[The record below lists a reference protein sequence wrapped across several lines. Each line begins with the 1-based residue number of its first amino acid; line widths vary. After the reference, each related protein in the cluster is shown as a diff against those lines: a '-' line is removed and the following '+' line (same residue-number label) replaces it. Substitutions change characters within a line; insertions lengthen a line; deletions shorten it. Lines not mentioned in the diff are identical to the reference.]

1 MDDRRQ
7 STSMKAESILKE
19 LTRIQGSGVVMTT
32 EQAQS
37 LYQLIADG
45 WYRANVVDRDAEGKQ
60 LGYLLLLKHGTN
72 RFERYRKCA
81 FIFPNGEY
89 QCRVDWI

>member
-1 MDDRRQ
+1 MDERRQ
-7 STSMKAESILKE
+7 ITSMKAESILKE

-37 LYQLIADG
+37 LYQLIAAG
-45 WYRANVVDRDAEGKQ
+45 WYRTNVVDRDAEGKK
-60 LGYLLLLKHGTN
+60 LGYLLLSKHGMN

-89 QCRVDWI
+89 KCRVYWI